1 MLTRLHSLT
10 NRLQVSLRRPAL
22 WAVGAGL
29 AVALLALG
37 TPNQYRSE
45 ALILPTEGKGAT
57 SLGGLGGFAAAAAV
71 LGVTSPGGSGNDSI
85 YQDILRSRWL
95 GEGLLQAS
103 YEYPLPFW
111 RFGSQH
117 MVKGTLQD
125 YLSSQRLLPLGA
137 MNRDQAVEALAGVF
151 TSRRDL
157 KTGVLTLS
165 AETRSPELSRLIV
178 KRATALLEEFV
189 KQRAQTRGGHKAAF
203 AEARLQEARAEYA
216 QAEQRLE
223 AFLNVNRNYQQN
235 PDPAIHLRGDR
246 LSAEVL
252 LRRQVVSALTLSREQ
267 ALMDEKDDTPILN
280 VLDEANLPVQKSSPS
295 RTAWVVGVTCF
306 TFVLA
311 WMVERRKDLLAYL
324 FVKEA

>member
-1 MLTRLHSLT
+1 MLTRLNTLT
-10 NRLQVSLRRPAL
+10 DRLPDGFRRPIRWAL
-22 WAVGAGL
+22 GVGL
-29 AVALLALG
+29 AVALVALG

-45 ALILPTEGKGAT
+45 ALILPTEGKGT
-57 SLGGLGGFAAAAAV
+57 GGLGSLANLASAAAV
-71 LGVTSPGGSGNDSI
+71 LGVTPQVGQGNDSV

-103 YEYPLPFW
+103 YEYPLATW
-111 RFGSQH
+111 RFGPEH
-117 MVKGTLQD
+117 PIKGTLQE
-125 YLSSQRLLPLGA
+125 YLSQQRLLPLGTL
-137 MNRDQAVEALAGVF
+137 NRDRALEMLTTIF

-165 AETRSPELSRLIV
+165 VETRSPELSRLVV

-203 AEARLQEARAEYA
+203 AEARLVEAKSESA

-252 LRRQVVSALTLSREQ
+252 LRRQVVTALTLSREQ
-267 ALMDEKDDTPILN
+267 ALMDEKDDIPILN
-280 VLDEANLPVQKSSPS
+280 VLDEPNLPVQKSSPS
-295 RTAWVVGVTCF
+295 RSVWVVAASVF
-306 TFVLA
+306 TFVFA
-311 WMVERRKDLLAYL
+311 WALGRRKDLLAHL

>member
-1 MLTRLHSLT
+1 MLNTLSLLSDRLPA
-10 NRLQVSLRRPAL
+10 QLRRPVK
-22 WAVGAGL
+22 WAVLAGL
-29 AVALLALG
+29 AAVVLALAA
-37 TPNQYRSE
+37 PNLYRSE
-45 ALILPTEGKGAT
+45 ALILPTEGKG
-57 SLGGLGGFAAAAAV
+57 SGGLGGLGNLATAAAM
-71 LGVTSPGGSGNDSI
+71 LGVPAPVSQGSDSV

-95 GEGLLQAS
+95 GEDLLSTS
-103 YEYPLPFW
+103 YEYSMATW
-111 RFGSQH
+111 HFGPSRT
-117 MVKGTLQD
+117 VRGTLQD
-125 YLSSQRLLPLGA
+125 YLSARRLIPLGTL
-137 MNRDQAVEALAGVF
+137 NRDVAMDELASLF

-157 KTGVLTLS
+157 KTGVLALS

-203 AEARLQEARAEYA
+203 AEARLLEAKSEFA

-267 ALMDEKDDTPILN
+267 ALMDEKDDIPILN

-295 RTAWVVGVTCF
+295 RSVWVVAAMAF
-306 TFVLA
+306 TFVSVWVLG
-311 WMVERRKDLLAYL
+311 RRKDLLAHL